1 MEAGLQ
7 QPSYI
12 LQPRSS
18 AQTVASQTTAAPK
31 MANSAAGTQTSQQQT
46 PVKLRESK
54 EVQVQEEVPKEKRK
68 EAKTIE
74 TQTSCTLQSPPKAE
88 EARKPAAIV
97 DQGTQF
103 YDEDF
108 PTGSSEVKPK
118 ER

>member
-1 MEAGLQ
+1 M
-7 QPSYI
+7 
-12 LQPRSS
+12 
-18 AQTVASQTTAAPK
+18 
-31 MANSAAGTQTSQQQT
+31 
-46 PVKLRESK
+46 
-54 EVQVQEEVPKEKRK
+54 QEEVPKEKRK